1 MHVQAVLKFQF
12 KHHIAVQHQ
21 HNFVTM
27 FSGKHLEQ
35 NITLS
40 AKYVSERNIHVFWY
54 GCRSELKLSKNHNI
68 FNISIYFRLIF

>member
-1 MHVQAVLKFQF
+1 M
-12 KHHIAVQHQ
+12 QHP

-40 AKYVSERNIHVFWY
+40 AKYISERNIHVFQY
-54 GCRSELKLSKNHNI
+54 GYRGKLELRKNDI
-68 FNISIYFRLIF
+68 FNRSIYFRLTFNEIFDSPGVQM